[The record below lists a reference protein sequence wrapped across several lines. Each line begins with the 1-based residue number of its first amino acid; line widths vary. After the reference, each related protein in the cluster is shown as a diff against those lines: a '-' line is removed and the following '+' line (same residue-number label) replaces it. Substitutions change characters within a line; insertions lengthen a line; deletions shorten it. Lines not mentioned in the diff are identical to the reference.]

1 MTVPVAPPL
10 SLGRTELL
18 KQSLIHQFDGRPTLR
33 AVIANALEEALK
45 QYFAGWFAKIHVLQL
60 QIVWTVD
67 ANEQPLPALRC
78 VPVLDA
84 MLEHIAVGTPLNYS
98 YYEPKQCYLV
108 QLAEGEVL
116 SADTPSFLDIATVER
131 AMRHVLRHW
140 IWSFQQAMLDFWN
153 EPVPGYQSRT
163 LWLGQWLSDT
173 LLAAANNS
181 AGLSDEQIQV
191 VRGIVRTPL
200 LSDRLQQLRYREQ
213 PKVYFAQMVL
223 GGEGPTVN
231 LLLPDLLIVHGV
243 NGQEQLLQCRP
254 GGHIESFATL
264 GAYER
269 MLGRTLPHRYPAK
282 TLTCK
287 RYEPAGHCLQVQ
299 AMIVLNNQLERIAS
313 LVDRATSGVRTL
325 VQLEQRLRDITDPAA
340 LVEDDELPAS
350 EPLARVYNALPVWLR
365 TASVQDRFAYRS
377 HLTDLADIT
386 RKARGRVFNE
396 GIADL
401 HTWARQ
407 KLQHKMRQDQ
417 PLAPG
422 YDPDD
427 LVLDFAVPFGPFGT
441 AGQVHTVTFTLT
453 ELALQNLVAWP
464 GGHMTLRH
472 KHNQLIQDW
481 WLTAAYIRQLIT
493 RVNIGEAY
501 PGLIRRLLLDDAP
514 EALRREGLYVEQLR
528 VSLPLLALE
537 MKLQG
542 QGGLTDWGY
551 RCVAALMQPH
561 VETRVL
567 EGQTVNICPLGLVKH
582 PRAVPDFVSNLY
594 VIGTGNPLNGRCVLY
609 RPLFKEALI
618 EYASVQEML
627 DAFTYAGSLRDSV
640 LDWLPDAARSS
651 YADSALRLARRPAQA
666 QFFTQPLNSHFK
678 HDLFLGTARALAML
692 AERQTVSNAESRWA
706 SLKTGGWLL
715 LNSVLGSPWV
725 KGPLALLGWVYLTF
739 TAVRQDVDVLQSD
752 DDRARA
758 PAIIDLL
765 FNIALVLLHGVPRSP
780 IASLANEGPEPWRAS
795 ALEAPTID
803 KPQASVEVKTG
814 PVYFLDVPVGNNL
827 SALDFTWFNN
837 PRIDFTPA
845 QLAWLDRNRGPD
857 IGTVKPVAHG
867 ERKGLYVVDNTWCA
881 VVRGFSYQVSLED
894 EGVVTVNPGNP
905 LDTGPWLRSDGAGK
919 WDFDSGMRLRGG
931 GPGRR
936 KTLNDRLAQRNRQVN
951 ELTRRLE
958 AFVVGE
964 KTTNEKILEELG
976 RALEA
981 TEGESSQQFT
991 QMEKNLRIKYLRTV
1005 LDHAKADLVM
1015 GLENIQ
1021 ARHALKPD
1029 PQDHHILGGF
1039 YRSLCMVSTNM
1050 LFAQNVQ
1057 GGLLRQLHPMFNTH
1071 EALMLDAAGTAQFI
1085 GFKRDLLKVQIQQ
1098 VEEFQTLKR
1107 YHQALKDV
1115 PRVGEK
1121 MAREQVIGQFFTDA
1135 TGMDRE
1141 GTEMDF
1147 QNQVLRTLCDLMPKD
1162 LFGDVWERLNAI
1174 TGPLG
1179 YTVAA
1184 HSQLA
1189 DRTLFTYGERI
1200 EILESVREQYAKA
1213 HDALALLQLEVG
1225 EQLNMADYHRL
1236 NEVLE
1241 RLNVTV
1247 EQELAQEIKEQD
1259 EWLPQQQQPGTSSA
1273 QRSSRRMIRTRNQGI
1288 LIGVARARASEQEP
1302 EVVDVMT
1309 FTSAV
1314 ERRSQSPEPDKP
1326 KLVFTRSS
1334 ENTWD
1339 EIQRPLPRQDGRA
1352 LGAIRSQCNGLL
1364 GKLDEKIRLVKQYS
1378 GRSRYPLEM
1387 EETLEREGQ
1396 KLDVLIAEIERTF
1409 PEDPVVDKPKPG
1421 TPRSLV
1427 KRLREG
1433 ATKLREQGIWV
1444 LKSVKPTTA
1453 VVEFLLSKGEVSLV
1467 RIGQRV
1473 VLKGERRDVVQEYE
1487 VRTKNNQVLWYAHLH
1502 YPDLATPAKSPSAAH
1517 FKLKSQR
1524 YDSQASL
1531 AAKGQTATVHYGKI
1545 SEKMLNER
1553 FWPLEG

>member
-1 MTVPVAPPL
+1 MTVPLAPPL

-33 AVIANALEEALK
+33 AVIANALEKALK
-45 QYFAGWFAKIHVLQL
+45 YPFLGWRVKVHVQQM
-60 QIVWTVD
+60 QIVWSVD
-67 ANEQPLPALRC
+67 ANEKPLPALRC
-78 VPVLDA
+78 VPLLDA

-98 YYEPKQCYLV
+98 YYESKQCYLV

-116 SADTPSFLDIATVER
+116 SADTPSFLDITTVER
-131 AMRHVLRHW
+131 AMRHVLQHW

-223 GGEGPTVN
+223 GGDGPTVN

-269 MLGRTLPHRYPAK
+269 VLGRTLPHRYPAK

-299 AMIVLNNQLERIAS
+299 AMIVFNNQLERIAS

-325 VQLEQRLRDITDPAA
+325 VQLEQHLRDITDPAA
-340 LVEDDELPAS
+340 IVEDDELPAS
-350 EPLARVYNALPVWLR
+350 EPLARVYNALPAWLR
-365 TASVQDRFAYRS
+365 TAPVQDRFAYRS

-407 KLQHKMRQDQ
+407 QLQHKMRQDQ

-427 LVLDFAVPFGPFGT
+427 LMLDFAVPSGPFGT

-481 WLTAAYIRQLIT
+481 WLTPAYIKQLIW
-493 RVNIGEAY
+493 RMNIGEVY

-551 RCVAALMQPH
+551 RCVAALMRPH
-561 VETRVL
+561 AETRVL

-582 PRAVPDFVSNLY
+582 PRAVPDFVSNFY

-627 DAFTYAGSLRDSV
+627 DAFTHAGSLRDSV

-651 YADSALRLARRPAQA
+651 YADSALSLARRPAQA

-692 AERQTVSNAESRWA
+692 AERQTVSNTESRWA

-725 KGPLALLGWVYLTF
+725 KGPLALLGWVYLTI
-739 TAVRQDVDVLQSD
+739 TAVRQDVQVLQSD
-752 DDRARA
+752 DERARA

-780 IASLANEGPEPWRAS
+780 VVSLANEKPEPWLAS
-795 ALEAPTID
+795 VDEAPLID
-803 KPQASVEVKTG
+803 KPQAPVEVKTG
-814 PVYFLDVPVGNNL
+814 QVYFLDVPVGNNL

-837 PRIDFTPA
+837 PRVDFTPA
-845 QLAWLDRNRGPD
+845 QLFWLDRNRGPD
-857 IGTVKPVAHG
+857 IGTAKPIAHG
-867 ERKGLYVVDNTWCA
+867 QRKGLYVTKNGWCA

-905 LDTGPWLRSDGAGK
+905 LDTGPWLRSDGAGT
-919 WDFDSGMRLRGG
+919 WDFDTGMRLRGG

-936 KTLNDRLAQRNRQVN
+936 KALDERLAQRNRQVS

-958 AFVVGE
+958 VFVEGE
-964 KTTNEKILEELG
+964 KTTNDKIIEELG

-981 TEGESSQQFT
+981 TEGERSQQFT
-991 QMEKNLRIKYLRTV
+991 HMEKNLRIKYLRTV

-1029 PQDHHILGGF
+1029 PQDHHILGSF

-1050 LFAQNVQ
+1050 LFAHNVQ
-1057 GGLLRQLHPMFNTH
+1057 GGLLRQLHPVFNTH
-1071 EALMLDAAGTAQFI
+1071 EALTLDAAGTAQYV

-1147 QNQVLRTLCDLMPKD
+1147 QNLVLRTLCDLMPKD
-1162 LFGDVWERLNAI
+1162 LFGEVWERLSAI

-1247 EQELAQEIKEQD
+1247 DQDLAQEIKERD
-1259 EWLPQQQQPGTSSA
+1259 EWLPQQPGASSA
-1273 QRSSRRMIRTRNQGI
+1273 QRSTRRMIRTRNQGI

-1309 FTSAV
+1309 STSTV
-1314 ERRSQSPEPDKP
+1314 DRRTQSPEPDNP
-1326 KLVFTRSS
+1326 KLVFTRSPES
-1334 ENTWD
+1334 TWD
-1339 EIQRPLPRQDGRA
+1339 EIQKPLPRQDGRL
-1352 LGAIRSQCNGLL
+1352 LGAIRSQCNTLL
-1364 GKLDEKIRLVKQYS
+1364 GKLDEKIRLVKLYS

-1387 EETLEREGQ
+1387 EETLEREAQ

-1409 PEDPVVDKPKPG
+1409 ANEPVVDKPKPG
-1421 TPRSLV
+1421 TPRSLL

-1444 LKSVKPTTA
+1444 LKSVPPTTP

-1502 YPDLATPAKSPSAAH
+1502 YPDLTTPAKSPSAAH
-1517 FKLKSQR
+1517 FKLKNQR

-1531 AAKGQTATVHYGKI
+1531 AAKGKTATVHYGKI
-1545 SEKMLNER
+1545 SEKMLNDR

>member
-10 SLGRTELL
+10 SISRTELL
-18 KQSLIHQFDGRPTLR
+18 KVSLMHQFDGRPTLS
-33 AVIANALEEALK
+33 AVIANALEKALK
-45 QYFAGWFAKIHVLQL
+45 QHFAGWVLKIHVLQL
-60 QIVWTVD
+60 QIVWAVD
-67 ANEQPLPALRC
+67 ANDKPLPALRC
-78 VPVLDA
+78 VPLLDA

-98 YYEPKQCYLV
+98 YYEPTQCYLV
-108 QLAEGEVL
+108 QLSEGEVL
-116 SADTPSFLDIATVER
+116 NAQTPSFLDIPTVER
-131 AMRHVLRHW
+131 AMRHVLQHW
-140 IWSFQQAMLDFWN
+140 IWSFQQALVDFWN

-173 LLAAANNS
+173 LLAAANTS
-181 AGLSDEQIQV
+181 SSLSDEQIQV

-213 PKVYFAQMVL
+213 PKVYFAQVVVS
-223 GGEGPTVN
+223 GEGPTIN

-254 GGHIESFATL
+254 GGHIESYASL
-264 GAYER
+264 GAYESV
-269 MLGRTLPHRYPAK
+269 LGRTLPRRYPAK
-282 TLTCK
+282 SLTCK

-299 AMIVLNNQLERIAS
+299 AMIVFNNQLERIAS
-313 LVDRATSGVRTL
+313 LVGGATSGVRTL
-325 VQLEQRLRDITDPAA
+325 VQLEQHLRNITDPGA
-340 LVEDDELPAS
+340 LVENDELPAS
-350 EPLARVYNALPVWLR
+350 ESLARVYNALPAWLR
-365 TASVQDRFAYRS
+365 TASVQDRLAYRS
-377 HLTDLADIT
+377 HLTDLADIS

-407 KLQHKMRQDQ
+407 RLQQQMRQDQ

-427 LVLDFAVPFGPFGT
+427 LMLDFAVPFGPFGT

-472 KHNQLIQDW
+472 KRNQLIQDW
-481 WLTAAYIRQLIT
+481 WLTPAYIRQLIT

-542 QGGLTDWGY
+542 QGGMTDWGY

-561 VETRVL
+561 AEARVL
-567 EGQTVNICPLGLVKH
+567 EGQAVNICPLGLVKH
-582 PRAVPDFVSNLY
+582 LRAVPDFVSNIY
-594 VIGTGNPLNGRCVLY
+594 VIGIGNPLNGRCVLY

-618 EYASVQEML
+618 EYASVQDML
-627 DAFTYAGSLRDSV
+627 DAFTTSGALRDSV

-666 QFFTQPLNSHFK
+666 QFFSQPLSSHYK
-678 HDLFLGTARALAML
+678 HDLFMNTARALVML
-692 AERQTVSNAESRWA
+692 ADRQTVSNAESRWA
-706 SLKTGGWLL
+706 SLKAGGWLL
-715 LNSVLGSPWV
+715 LNSVLGSPWI

-739 TAVRQDVDVLQSD
+739 TAVRQDIHMLQSD
-752 DDRARA
+752 DERART

-780 IASLANEGPEPWRAS
+780 VVGVANEEPEPWLAS
-795 ALEAPTID
+795 ALDAPMIE
-803 KPQASVEVKTG
+803 KPLAPVEVKTG
-814 PVYFLDVPVGNNL
+814 PVYFSDVPVGNNF

-845 QLAWLDRNRGPD
+845 QLTWLDRNRGPE
-857 IGTVKPVAHG
+857 IGTVEPVAHG
-867 ERKGLYVVDNTWCA
+867 ERKGLYVVNKAWCA

-905 LDTGPWLRSDGAGK
+905 LDPGPWLRSDGAGK

-931 GPGRR
+931 GPSRR
-936 KTLNDRLAQRNRQVN
+936 RALNERLAQRNRQVD

-958 AFVVGE
+958 GFVAGE
-964 KTTNEKILEELG
+964 KTTNDRITEELG

-981 TEGESSQQFT
+981 TEGENSHQFT
-991 QMEKNLRIKYLRTV
+991 HMEKNLRIRYLRTV

-1015 GLENIQ
+1015 GLESIQ

-1039 YRSLCMVSTNM
+1039 YRSLCMVSTNV
-1050 LFAQNVQ
+1050 LFVQNVL
-1057 GGLLRQLHPMFNTH
+1057 GGLLRQLHPTFNTH
-1071 EALMLDAAGTAQFI
+1071 EALTLDAAGTAQFI
-1085 GFKRDLLKVQIQQ
+1085 EFKRDFLKIQTQQ
-1098 VEEFQTLKR
+1098 VEEFQTLKH
-1107 YHQALKDV
+1107 YLQALRDV
-1115 PRVGEK
+1115 PRVGDK
-1121 MAREQVIGQFFTDA
+1121 MAREQMIGQFFTDA
-1135 TGMDRE
+1135 SGMDRE

-1147 QNQVLRTLCDLMPKD
+1147 QNQVLRTLCDLIPKD
-1162 LFGDVWERLNAI
+1162 LFGEVWERLHAI

-1179 YTVAA
+1179 YTVEA

-1189 DRTLFTYGERI
+1189 DRTLFTYSERI

-1213 HDALALLQLEVG
+1213 HDAVALLQLEVG

-1247 EQELAQEIKEQD
+1247 EQELAQEIKEHD
-1259 EWLPQQQQPGTSSA
+1259 EWLPQQPVASSP
-1273 QRSSRRMIRTRNQGI
+1273 QRSTRRMIRTRNQGI
-1288 LIGVARARASEQEP
+1288 LIGVARARASEQDP
-1302 EVVDVMT
+1302 EIVDVMT
-1309 FTSAV
+1309 STSTV

-1326 KLVFTRSS
+1326 KLVFTRSPK
-1334 ENTWD
+1334 NMWD
-1339 EIQRPLPRQDGRA
+1339 EVQRPLPRQDGRPLA
-1352 LGAIRSQCNGLL
+1352 TIRSQCNTLL
-1364 GKLDEKIRLVKQYS
+1364 GKLDEKIRLVKLYS

-1387 EETLEREGQ
+1387 EETLEREAQ

-1409 PEDPVVDKPKPG
+1409 ADEPVVDKPKPG
-1421 TPRSLV
+1421 TPRSLL

-1433 ATKLREQGIWV
+1433 AAKLREQGIWV
-1444 LKSVKPTTA
+1444 LKSVPPTTP

-1502 YPDLATPAKSPSAAH
+1502 YPDLTTPAKSPSAAH

-1531 AAKGQTATVHYGKI
+1531 AAKGQTTTVHYGKI